1 METNGDECPAIVIE
15 YLVHYC
21 YEQSAKALLKEIK
34 QLDKCNATSE
44 KDCKHGFIACVDKI
58 ITHL

>member
-44 KDCKHGFIACVDKI
+44 KDCKHGFHCKC
-58 ITHL
+58 